1 MNPVN
6 RKVTYRMYPT
16 PTQAKALEETLGLHQ
31 RLYNAALE
39 QRKTA
44 YRRQRVSVGY
54 GEQCRELTALRAE
67 DPEYAAL
74 NAQSAQVTLKRV
86 DLAFQAFFR
95 RAQARHGKAGY
106 PRFKALRRFSGWG
119 YKTHGDGWRL
129 LPGER
134 KRHGRLRLSG
144 IGAVKIRGKA
154 RTIGEPKTCEIQHK
168 DGRWYASITI
178 ECCPQRTGGML
189 AAGMDWGVETFAT
202 LALSDGTMEHID
214 NPRHTRRGLEQLRAA
229 QRALAKKRRG
239 SKNREKARAR
249 VARLHQKT
257 ANQRR
262 DFLHQTSARLIALLA
277 VLATE
282 ALGIKAMT
290 ANGGT
295 RKRGLNRE
303 ILSTAPG
310 LFLQMLRYKAEEAG
324 SWYLEAPT
332 RRLKPSQTCHR
343 CGRQRKKTLAE
354 RWHTCPCGVVC
365 PRDDNSALVLLH
377 DALNAGQEL
386 AGCGDVAGAAS
397 LKHETPPL
405 AQARVE

>member
-16 PTQAKALEETLGLHQ
+16 ATQLKALDQMLGLHQ
-31 RLYNAALE
+31 RLYTAALA

-44 YRRQRVSVGY
+44 YRRQRTSVGY
-54 GEQCRELTALRAE
+54 AEQCRDLTDLRAH
-67 DPEYAAL
+67 DPTYAAL

-86 DLAFQAFFR
+86 DLAFHAFFR
-95 RAQARHGKAGY
+95 RVKAGEHPGY
-106 PRFKALRRFSGWG
+106 PRFKSMRRFSGWG

-129 LPGER
+129 IPGKR
-134 KRHGRLRLSG
+134 MRHGRLRLSG
-144 IGAVKIRGKA
+144 VGTVQIRGKA
-154 RTIGEPKTCEIQHK
+154 RTIGTPKTCEIQHK
-168 DGRWYASITI
+168 DGRWYASVTV
-178 ECCPQRTGGML
+178 ECCPQRACGTW

-202 LALSDGTMEHID
+202 LALSDGTMEHIE
-214 NPRHTRRGLEQLRAA
+214 NPRHTRQDLERLRAA
-229 QRALAKKRRG
+229 QRHLEKKQRG

-257 ANQRR
+257 VNQRR

-290 ANGGT
+290 ANGSKH
-295 RKRGLNRE
+295 KRGLNRE

-332 RRLKPSQTCHR
+332 RQLKPSQTCHG
-343 CGRQRKKTLAE
+343 CGRQRKKALAE
-354 RWHTCPCGVVC
+354 RWHSCPCGVSC

-377 DALNAGQEL
+377 YALTSQEL
-386 AGCGDVAGAAS
+386 AGCGEVAQAAS
-397 LKHETPPL
+397 LKHETPPT
-405 AQARVE
+405 ASAWVE

>member
-1 MNPVN
+1 MNLVN
-6 RKVTYRMYPT
+6 RNVTYRMYPT
-16 PTQAKALEETLGLHQ
+16 PTQAKAFESLLRLHQ

-44 YRRQRVSVGY
+44 YRRQRASVGY
-54 GEQCRELTALRAE
+54 AEQCRDLTALRAA

-86 DLAFQAFFR
+86 DLAFKAFFR
-95 RAQARHGKAGY
+95 RAQAGNGKAGS
-106 PRFKALRRFSGWG
+106 PRYKSLHRFSGWG

-134 KRHGRLRLSG
+134 MQHGRLRLSG
-144 IGAVKIRGKA
+144 VGAVQIRGKA

-168 DGRWYASITI
+168 AGQWYASITI
-178 ECCPQRTGGML
+178 ECSPQRPSGPM

-202 LALSDGTMEHID
+202 LALSDGTMKHIE
-214 NPRHTRRGLEQLRAA
+214 NPRHTRRGLKQLRAA
-229 QRALAKKRRG
+229 QRELAKKRRG
-239 SKNREKARAR
+239 SKNREKARAH

-257 ANQRR
+257 ANQRL
-262 DFLHQTSARLIALLA
+262 DFLHQTSARLIAVLA
-277 VLATE
+277 VLVTE

-343 CGRQRKKTLAE
+343 CGRQRKKTLGE
-354 RWHTCPCGVVC
+354 RWHTCPCGMVC

-377 DALNAGQEL
+377 HALTSQEL
-386 AGCGDVAGAAS
+386 AGCGEVAQAAS
-397 LKHETPPL
+397 VKHETPPT
-405 AQARVE
+405 ASAWVE

>member
-1 MNPVN
+1 MSPVN
-6 RKVTYRMYPT
+6 RKVTYRLYPT
-16 PTQAKALEETLGLHQ
+16 TNQAKTLKSLLVLHQ
-31 RLYNAALE
+31 RLYNAALD

-54 GEQCRELTALRAE
+54 AEQCRQLTDLRAT
-67 DPEYAAL
+67 DHDYAAL

-86 DLAFQAFFR
+86 DLAFQHFFR
-95 RAQARHGKAGY
+95 RVKTQNGKAGY
-106 PRFKALRRFSGWG
+106 PRFKSLSRFSGWG

-129 LPGER
+129 ISGER
-134 KRHGRLRLSG
+134 MQHGRLRLSG
-144 IGAVKIRGKA
+144 VGPVKIRGRA

-168 DGRWYASITI
+168 DGRWYASITVA
-178 ECCPQRTGGML
+178 CCPQREGGTL
-189 AAGMDWGVETFAT
+189 AGGMDWGVEMFAT
-202 LALSDGTMEHID
+202 LALSDGTMQHIE
-214 NPRHTRRGLEQLRAA
+214 NPRHSQRGLDQLRAA
-229 QRALAKKRRG
+229 QRELAKKRRG
-239 SKNREKARAR
+239 SKNREKVRAH

-262 DFLHQTSARLIALLA
+262 DFLHQTSARLLALLA

-282 ALGIKAMT
+282 ALGIQAMT
-290 ANGGT
+290 ANGGI

-343 CGRQRKKTLAE
+343 CGRQRKKALAE
-354 RWHTCPCGVVC
+354 RWHTCPCGVSC

-377 DALNAGQEL
+377 YALSTGQEL
-386 AGCGDVAGAAS
+386 TGCGEVAVAAS

>member
-54 GEQCRELTALRAE
+54 VEQCRELTALRAE

-86 DLAFQAFFR
+86 DLAFKAFFR
-95 RAQARHGKAGY
+95 RAQARNGTAGY

-119 YKTHGDGWRL
+119 YKSHGDGWRL
-129 LPGER
+129 LPGTR
-134 KRHGRLRLSG
+134 MRHGRLRLSG
-144 IGAVKIRGKA
+144 VGTVKIRGKA

-168 DGRWYASITI
+168 DGRWYASITV
-178 ECCPQRTGGML
+178 ECSPQRACGML

-202 LALSDGTMEHID
+202 LALSDGTMQHIE
-214 NPRHTRRGLEQLRAA
+214 NPRHTRRALLKLRHA
-229 QRALAKKRRG
+229 QQSLSRKRRG
-239 SKNREKARAR
+239 SKNREKARAH

-262 DFLHQTSARLIALLA
+262 DFLHQTSARLIAVLA
-277 VLATE
+277 VLVTE
-282 ALGIKAMT
+282 ALGIKAMM
-290 ANGGT
+290 AHGGT

-332 RRLKPSQTCHR
+332 RQLKPSQTCHG
-343 CGRQRKKTLAE
+343 CGRQWKKALAG
-354 RWHTCPCGVVC
+354 RWHICPCGVVC

-377 DALNAGQEL
+377 HALTSQEL
-386 AGCGDVAGAAS
+386 AGCGEVAQAAS
-397 LKHETPPL
+397 LKHETPPT
-405 AQARVE
+405 ASVWVE

>member
-1 MNPVN
+1 
-6 RKVTYRMYPT
+6 MYPT
-16 PTQAKALEETLGLHQ
+16 TQQAKALESLLSLHQ

-39 QRKTA
+39 QRQTA
-44 YRRQRVSVGY
+44 YRRQRASVGY
-54 GEQCRELTALRAE
+54 AEQCRDLTALRAS
-67 DPEYAAL
+67 DPDYAAL

-86 DLAFQAFFR
+86 DLAFDAFFR
-95 RAQARHGKAGY
+95 RVQARHGKAGY
-106 PRFKALRRFSGWG
+106 PRFKSLRRFPGWG

-134 KRHGRLRLSG
+134 MRHGRLRLSG
-144 IGAVKIRGKA
+144 VGPVKIRGQA

-168 DGRWYASITI
+168 DGRWYASITVA
-178 ECCPQRTGGML
+178 CSPQRTAGTL

-202 LALSDGTMEHID
+202 LALSDGTRQHID
-214 NPRHTRRGLEQLRAA
+214 NPRHTRRGLERLRAA
-229 QRALAKKRRG
+229 QRALAKKRRR
-239 SKNREKARAR
+239 SKNREKARAH

-262 DFLHQTSARLIALLA
+262 DFLHQTSARLIAVLA
-277 VLATE
+277 VLVTE

-343 CGRQRKKTLAE
+343 CGRQAKKPLAE
-354 RWHTCPCGVVC
+354 RWHTCPCGVSC
-365 PRDDNSALVLLH
+365 SRDDNSALVLLH
-377 DALNAGQEL
+377 VALRAGQEL
-386 AGCGDVAGAAS
+386 AGCGEVAQAAS
-397 LKHETPPL
+397 LKHETPPT
-405 AQARVE
+405 ASAWVE